1 MGLLY
6 LNFTHIKYY
15 SFVAIW
21 FGVKWLESYKL
32 RSNDA
37 VAHDER
43 EVINHTY
50 SGCAFAKNGERH
62 TFISLKSWDK
72 VYCFH
77 IMSSGTTINKIF
89 IAERDDFHRD
99 GAKGDLAPRH
109 PFAPNSRTNCAQQG
123 AAEQKSSLISMAR
136 ILRQHCYPKTLYVH
150 REQ

>member
-50 SGCAFAKNGERH
+50 SGYTFAKKRRVTHGRNFFESVKLSSAENGE
-62 TFISLKSWDK
+62 IK
-72 VYCFH
+72 
-77 IMSSGTTINKIF
+77 F
-89 IAERDDFHRD
+89 IAF
-99 GAKGDLAPRH
+99 
-109 PFAPNSRTNCAQQG
+109 
-123 AAEQKSSLISMAR
+123 I
-136 ILRQHCYPKTLYVH
+136 
-150 REQ
+150 